1 MTVIG
6 VRGAVQDLDG
16 FLKNVAKFEKTH
28 SVTLQFFR
36 SDRIFGLEHL
46 ASAAEK
52 AVRAVQN
59 GTAMSK
65 TLAMEIMLYAAA
77 ERQTSEALRKL
88 GIQQETTEMAVVII
102 GYVPTDE
109 FLRHFGLERDDS
121 LLEPDGKDPC
131 VFGIG
136 AEETETGATVPELVL
151 ERIALSEISR

>member
-1 MTVIG
+1 MIVIG

-16 FLKNVAKFEKTH
+16 FLKKVAQFEKAH
-28 SVTLQFFR
+28 SITLQFFR
-36 SDRIFGLEHL
+36 ADRIFGAEHL

-65 TLAMEIMLYAAA
+65 TQAMEIMLYAAA

-88 GIQQETTEMAVVII
+88 GIQPETTEMALVMI
-102 GYVPTDE
+102 GEVPAE
-109 FLRHFGLERDDS
+109 EVLRQLGLERDDT

-131 VFGIG
+131 IFGIG
-136 AEETETGATVPELVL
+136 ADETETGATVPELVL
-151 ERIALSEISR
+151 ERVALSEISR